1 MQSKLDHLPMRALWP
16 WLLVIQWVAAPAPAA
31 AQDESATDAVAEA
44 PPADPPVT
52 ELFDARADLQEF
64 LVSTELPDTDTFYA
78 DRKVRLQELRSKL
91 DEIDAVST
99 SATITSMALDD
110 LVDLQTVVRG
120 DLRSL
125 GLLSD
130 QLSTR
135 AARRD
140 AQLDELATRTA
151 EWQRLTGVARS
162 RNAPPSVL
170 EMAGRMAEQ
179 LERARER
186 LTADRNR
193 ALEDLSV
200 IAGLQAGVTAFDT
213 EVQRRLT
220 ELETVSQTV
229 AVAPLWKGDVWTA
242 PLRIDE
248 AKRALSRQVTAIS
261 RPLSANAIWIAAL
274 FVFAWAGAQWLLSAT
289 GERVRE
295 AMQRDAMSVRAAA
308 AFEHRNATAFLSGL
322 LVVYWFGPPAPQA
335 FQSLLLAVLPFPA
348 AALAVTVFARPLRLT
363 VYTLAAVL
371 AVMSLRPFFEPMP
384 LVGRLILLLQS
395 LLTVAAV
402 VIDFRRGRFRDAF
415 PSVREKFVRWGV
427 RTVCGALLLVMAL
440 EIVGQIGVA
449 NTARA
454 LVLGGLGLGMIFTS
468 INYVLTGITLALL
481 HLRPI
486 AFVPVVRNQRWTIV
500 RTVRKAVRWIMVIL
514 WALAT
519 LRFAGLL
526 MTVSTRASEMLS
538 SQVSIGELAIDVSS
552 IAAGVAILLGTWLLN
567 RLIRFILAGK
577 SMTGVQVATGLT
589 FAVSKL
595 LRYAI
600 AVAGFIFAL
609 AAMGFDLTKV
619 TVLAG
624 ALGLGIGFGLQNIV
638 QNFISGLILL
648 FERPININ
656 DIAKVDDLMGTV
668 RELNIR
674 STVIET
680 FDGAE
685 VIVPNADLVSK
696 TVTNWTKSN
705 RRRRAE
711 IDVGV
716 AYGSDSQQILDLLER
731 IAKSHEQ
738 VMADPEPFAVFLGF
752 GDSSLN
758 FRLYIWLNDLSEVL
772 KTPSRIRQDV
782 LRELQEAGVEIPFPQ
797 RDVRVTMLPGADPA
811 TAERR
816 GGTTTPDP
824 AAPA

>member
-1 MQSKLDHLPMRALWP
+1 MPYLAAAQSEAPVETD
-16 WLLVIQWVAAPAPAA
+16 APAPA
-31 AQDESATDAVAEA
+31 T
-44 PPADPPVT
+44 DPPVT
-52 ELFDARADLQEF
+52 ALFETRADLQAF
-64 LVSTELPDTDTFYA
+64 LLSIGSPDTDAFFA
-78 DRKVRLQELRSKL
+78 ERKARLDDLRDKL
-91 DEIDAVST
+91 TDVDTAAESDAMQ
-99 SATITSMALDD
+99 SMAFDD
-110 LVDLQTVVRG
+110 LVDLQTVVRT

-125 GLLSD
+125 GLLSE
-130 QLSTR
+130 QLSSR

-140 AQLDELATRTA
+140 AQLDELAVRTA
-151 EWQRLTGVARS
+151 EWQRLTDIARGRS
-162 RNAPPSVL
+162 APASVL
-170 EMAGRMAEQ
+170 AMAAGMATQ
-179 LERARER
+179 LDRARRE
-186 LTADRNR
+186 LTADRDT
-193 ALEDLSV
+193 ALEALSV
-200 IAGLQAGVTAFDT
+200 IAGLQTGVTAFDA
-213 EVQRRLT
+213 EIQRRLN

-229 AVAPLWKGDVWTA
+229 AVAPLWSAGVWTA
-242 PLRIDE
+242 SLGIDE
-248 AKRALSRQVTAIS
+248 TRRALSRHATAIA
-261 RPLSANAIWIAAL
+261 RPLSAHAIWIVVL
-274 FVFAWAGAQWLLSAT
+274 FVAAWAGAQWLLSAT

-295 AMQRDAMSVRAAA
+295 AMRTDAVSVRAAA
-308 AFEHRNATAFLSGL
+308 AFERRNATALLSGL
-322 LVVYWFGPPAPQA
+322 LVVYWLGPPAPQA

-348 AALAVTVFARPLRLT
+348 AALAVTVFAKPLRLT

-384 LVGRLILLLQS
+384 LIGRLVLLLQS
-395 LLTVAAV
+395 LLTVAAIIV
-402 VIDFRRGRFRDAF
+402 DYRRGRFRMAF
-415 PSVREKFVRWGV
+415 PAVREKVMRWGV

-449 NTARA
+449 NTARS

-486 AFVPVVRNQRWTIV
+486 AYVPVVRNQRWTIV
-500 RTVRKAVRWIMVIL
+500 QTMRKAVRWLMAVL
-514 WALAT
+514 WLLAT

-526 MTVSTRASEMLS
+526 TIATAKLQELLASEINVGAVAL
-538 SQVSIGELAIDVSS
+538 DFSS
-552 IAAGVAILLGTWLLN
+552 IAAGAAILLGTWFLN
-567 RLIRFILAGK
+567 RLIRFVLAGK
-577 SMTGVQVATGLT
+577 SLSGVQVATGLT

-656 DIAKVDDLMGTV
+656 DIAMVDNLMGTV
-668 RELNIR
+668 KELNIR

-716 AYGSDSQQILDLLER
+716 AYGSDSQQVLNLLES
-731 IAKSHEQ
+731 IAKSHDQ
-738 VMADPEPFAVFLGF
+738 VMPDPEPFAIFLGF
-752 GDSSLN
+752 GESSLN

-772 KTPSRIRQDV
+772 RTPSRIRQD
-782 LRELQEAGVEIPFPQ
+782 LLLALKEAGVEIPFPQ
-797 RDVRVTMLPGADPA
+797 RDVRVTMLPGPQAIDAAGGPPPGARGPA
-811 TAERR
+811 PSR
-816 GGTTTPDP
+816 
-824 AAPA
+824 